1 VTWREGWPDVRLLK
15 WILVRALLFKTFL
28 RMLARQV
35 YLKLTKFTRRSR
47 GANNFFGKF
56 AAGYDFLKHVSL
68 YNWEVIQR
76 SRFCLKQLAAENVQ
90 EVFVY
95 GERDVTEALYSLTF
109 EFPVKLNML
118 GEHYKMYSDL
128 ASHEF
133 PIETSATRPEK
144 VVIASL
150 VNIEE
155 RAMRLREIGV
165 NERRI
170 IFLS

>member
-1 VTWREGWPDVRLLK
+1 
-15 WILVRALLFKTFL
+15 
-28 RMLARQV
+28 
-35 YLKLTKFTRRSR
+35 
-47 GANNFFGKF
+47 
-56 AAGYDFLKHVSL
+56 
-68 YNWEVIQR
+68 
-76 SRFCLKQLAAENVQ
+76 
-90 EVFVY
+90 VY

-109 EFPVKLNML
+109 EFPIKLNML

-128 ASHEF
+128 ASHEL

-165 NERRI
+165 DETRI
-170 IFLS
+170 VFLN

>member
-1 VTWREGWPDVRLLK
+1 MRLLK
-15 WILVRALLFKTFL
+15 WVLVRALLIKTFL
-28 RMLARQV
+28 KTLARQV

-47 GANNFFGKF
+47 GAKNDFFGKF

-76 SRFCLKQLAAENVQ
+76 SRLCLKQLAAENVQ

-95 GERDVTEALYSLTF
+95 GERDVTEVLYSLTF
-109 EFPVKLNML
+109 EFPVKLNTL
-118 GEHYKMYSDL
+118 GEHYKIYSDL
-128 ASHEF
+128 ASHEL
-133 PIETSATRPEK
+133 PIETSASRPEK

-165 NERRI
+165 DERRI
-170 IFLS
+170 VFLS